1 MSNITDQYTLETTRS
16 TRLADDIVFES
27 IQGSIPL
34 EMESNILGN
43 ITNLN
48 MHKYVE
54 HKELFIK
61 LFSLI
66 LKDSN
71 RRPIQAIASQIG
83 NSALM
88 PDALTAFEWGI
99 LLLKECKDSG
109 LYTFKYVD
117 NEWYIYPNFTLD
129 IKTKLKLAKLHYLP
143 PMKTRPLKWTNN
155 ENGGWL
161 WENKHL
167 ILGHKFN
174 RHDEPLAYDV
184 INKLQD
190 IAWEIDPD
198 TYLFEEQTNHMINKQ
213 QFLKVINEYLGTH
226 FHFVWRYDS
235 RGRSYSSG
243 YDLNLQTNEYG
254 KSLLSL
260 HNKELISETGLPNL
274 YIAIANHAGKDKLTW
289 QERYNWAIKQNL
301 DDIIWDEPIL
311 GRKAVRAL
319 NNTEKGKPT
328 GYVMS
333 LDATSSGIQV
343 MAILSGC
350 RETAKWVNCIDPT
363 IRYDLYTE
371 IANLMNQKLHKP
383 VSRKIIKQV
392 AMTHFYNSKAK
403 PKALLSPKELEV
415 FYEIITGLLP
425 GAEDV
430 VDTINNCW
438 NYAKDY
444 HSWIMP
450 DGHTAYV
457 PVVEGISGTYIDN
470 ELGEIP
476 LKWYQKTNSQNYR
489 SLCPNVIHS
498 IDGYVAREMV
508 RRCDFQLSHVHDCFV
523 FNPNYLQKVS
533 KTYREIMAEL
543 AKSDLFNS
551 ILRQLTGNS
560 NLVVTK
566 ISNDLDIDIL
576 NSEYMLS

>member
-16 TRLADDIVFES
+16 TRLADDIIFES

-48 MHKYVE
+48 THKHVE

-213 QFLKVINEYLGTH
+213 QFLRVINEYLGTH

-243 YDLNLQTNEYG
+243 YDLNLQSNEYG

-319 NNTEKGKPT
+319 NDTEKGKPT

-343 MAILSGC
+343 MAAISGC
-350 RETAKWVNCIDPT
+350 KKTARFVNMMDPA

-371 IANLMNQKLHKP
+371 IADLMNTQLSRP
-383 VSRKIIKQV
+383 ISRKIIKKV
-392 AMTHFYNSKAK
+392 AMTHFFNSRAT
-403 PKALLSPKELEV
+403 PKALLSQIELDV
-415 FYEIITGLLP
+415 FYNVITGLLP

-430 VDTINNCW
+430 MDVINKCW
-438 NYAKDY
+438 NPNAD
-444 HSWIMP
+444 HHTWIMP
-450 DGHTAYV
+450 DNHTVYI
-457 PVVEGISGTYIDN
+457 PVVEGTNGVYPDP
-470 ELGEIP
+470 ELGDIP
-476 LKWYQKTNSQNYR
+476 LRWFHQTKSDNYR

-498 IDGYVAREMV
+498 IDGYVAREMI

-523 FNPNYLQKVS
+523 FNPNHLSKVAS
-533 KTYREIMAEL
+533 TYREIMAEI
-543 AKSDLFNS
+543 AKSDILQD
-551 ILRQLTGNS
+551 ILRQITGN
-560 NLVVTK
+560 NALVLTK
-566 ISNDLDIDIL
+566 FSDDLACDIK
-576 NSEYMLS
+576 NSSYMLS